1 MLVTSFVSVVKH
13 EKGGPDA
20 VKLQLLFALLILIG
34 ITNAQSAP
42 ETDLNNLRS
51 AKGDTLSSP
60 ELPKLKLK
68 FDKAFKYAGG
78 HTFILYDVARAE
90 QHFFVDADKDK
101 NVSRLYWVQFEG
113 YLPSN
118 KHAYDYK
125 SPKTVNIGGL
135 EFFADTWARKM
146 EPNQGRPDSDGNLAR
161 KFLAAKG
168 YKIASDEV
176 MMQRLVNM
184 VTPDNRTELMIIYLE
199 VLTPTSYKAADL
211 NEGGKAAA
219 QWPDISKGLL
229 VRAQKGM
236 KIER

>member
-1 MLVTSFVSVVKH
+1 MRSSV
-13 EKGGPDA
+13 
-20 VKLQLLFALLILIG
+20 LFLLIVLS
-34 ITNAQSAP
+34 TFTHAQTTP
-42 ETDLNNLRS
+42 QVDLTNLRT
-51 AKGDTLSSP
+51 AKGNILSSP
-60 ELPKLKLK
+60 ETPKLKLK
-68 FDKAFKYAGG
+68 FDKAFKYVGG

-90 QHFFVDADKDK
+90 QHFFVDADEDG
-101 NVSRLYWVQFEG
+101 NISRLYWVQFEG

-118 KHAYDYK
+118 THTYDYK
-125 SPKTVNIGGL
+125 SPKKVNIGGL
-135 EFFADTWARKM
+135 DFFADTWARKVD
-146 EPNQGRPDSDGNLAR
+146 PKQGRPDSDGA
-161 KFLAAKG
+161 KAQQFLAAKG
-168 YKIASDEV
+168 YNIASDEV

-184 VTPDNRTELMIIYLE
+184 VTPDNRSELMIIYLE